1 VYEQENEER
10 IISSNVHAGM
20 TPERILHMNFP
31 LVTVSE
37 ETQPSQ
43 TNTTLERYLGEI
55 SQYEILSREE
65 MDDLA
70 VKVHEHNDRSAA
82 YRLISANLRLVV
94 KVAKDFQ
101 KFWMQNFMDLVQ
113 EGNIGLIKATKKFDP
128 YKGAKFSYYATYW
141 IRAYI
146 LKFLMNNWRLV
157 KLGTTQAQRKLFFS
171 LNKEKKLLE
180 SEGFAPE
187 PELLAKRLKVKK
199 SEIIE
204 MSNRMKHSEVS
215 LESPLGQESDDEQI
229 DFIPAREPSIE
240 DSLCQKDMKTKLHD
254 FLRTQQSRHNDKE
267 RMILEKRL
275 LTDDPLTLQTISEI
289 FGVSRERIRQIEA
302 GLLKKIRRQ
311 IENDSPELLDFVH
324 QGMQPSYSLVKA

>member
-1 VYEQENEER
+1 
-10 IISSNVHAGM
+10 M
-20 TPERILHMNFP
+20 TTCMNFP

-37 ETQPSQ
+37 DTHIASQ
-43 TNTTLERYLGEI
+43 SNNSIDRYLGEI
-55 SQYEILSREE
+55 SQYEILTREE

-70 VKVHEHNDRSAA
+70 IRIHEENDQNAA

-94 KVAKDFQ
+94 KVAMDFQ

-128 YKGAKFSYYATYW
+128 YKGVKFSYYATYW

-171 LNKEKKLLE
+171 LNKERKLLE
-180 SEGFAPE
+180 SQGFTAE

-199 SEIIE
+199 SEVIE
-204 MSNRMKHSEVS
+204 MSNRLSNNEIS
-215 LESPLGQESDDEQI
+215 LESPVGADSEDEQI
-229 DFIPAREPSIE
+229 SFIPSREPSIE
-240 DSLCQKDMKTKLHD
+240 DTLCLKDMKTKLRD
-254 FLRTQQSRHNDKE
+254 FLLTLRGRHNDKE
-267 RMILEKRL
+267 RIILEKRL
-275 LTDDPLTLQTISEI
+275 LTDDPLTLQNISEI

-302 GLLKKIRRQ
+302 GLLKKIRKH
-311 IENDSPELLDFVH
+311 IENDSPDLLVFIHRDYRCIAH
-324 QGMQPSYSLVKA
+324 